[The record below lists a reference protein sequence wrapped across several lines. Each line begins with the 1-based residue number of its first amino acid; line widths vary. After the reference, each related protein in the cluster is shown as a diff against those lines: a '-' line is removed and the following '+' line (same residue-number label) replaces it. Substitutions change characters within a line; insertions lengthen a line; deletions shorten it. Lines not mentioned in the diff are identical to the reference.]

1 MLRGSNH
8 LGRLNHGRVGGQT
21 GADADRVSD
30 ILKVLPVD
38 DAVLDPGD
46 TLFFHSNLLHKSN
59 RNDSAHRRWA
69 FLIAYNRASN
79 NPTIEHH
86 HPRYTPLEKV
96 ILLLLKSIRFL
107 LIIMSK
113 SNVLM
118 LPLFW

>member
-1 MLRGSNH
+1 MVVSVAKL
-8 LGRLNHGRVGGQT
+8 

-79 NPTIEHH
+79 TQRSSTIIQDTHH
-86 HPRYTPLEKV
+86 
-96 ILLLLKSIRFL
+96 
-107 LIIMSK
+107 
-113 SNVLM
+113 
-118 LPLFW
+118 